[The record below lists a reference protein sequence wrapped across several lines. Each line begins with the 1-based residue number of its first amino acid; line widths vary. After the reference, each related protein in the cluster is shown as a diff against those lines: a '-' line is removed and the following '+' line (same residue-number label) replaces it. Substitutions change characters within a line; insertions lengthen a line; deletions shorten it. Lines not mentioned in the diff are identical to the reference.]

1 MSSVIP
7 PASSAAS
14 SPIRR
19 RRFVLPLFGVAAS
32 LTLVLGAC
40 TAGEPGASGDPEE
53 GGTLVYATGDAEPTC
68 LDPHVGGNYPQALIS
83 TQYLEP
89 LVGRDADGTIL
100 PWLASE
106 WSVSDDLLTWDFTLV
121 DDVTFTDGT
130 PFDAAAVKAN
140 IEHLQDPDTGSSTG
154 YLAVQKVESVEVV
167 DATHARFHLAEPDS
181 ALLESLSQQWTA
193 MESPAGIERGMD
205 DNCAAPSAPAR
216 SSWTS

>member
-1 MSSVIP
+1 VP
-7 PASSAAS
+7 DAAS
-14 SPIRR
+14 RPRR
-19 RRFVLPLFGVAAS
+19 LRRTARAAAPAAVLALALAA
-32 LTLVLGAC
+32 C
-40 TAGEPGASGDPEE
+40 SGGGGDAQDDATPRT

-100 PWLASE
+100 PWLATE
-106 WSVSDDLLTWDFTLV
+106 WTTSDDGLTWDFTLA

-167 DATHARFHLAEPDS
+167 DATHARFHL
-181 ALLESLSQQWTA
+181 
-193 MESPAGIERGMD
+193 
-205 DNCAAPSAPAR
+205 SAPD
-216 SSWTS
+216 

>member
-68 LDPHVGGNYPQALIS
+68 LDPHVGGNYPQALAA
-83 TQYLEP
+83 TQFLES
-89 LVGRDADGTIL
+89 LVSRDADGEII
-100 PWLASE
+100 PWLAESWQVSE
-106 WSVSDDLLTWDFTLV
+106 DGLTWDFDLK
-121 DDVTFTDGT
+121 
-130 PFDAAAVKAN
+130 P
-140 IEHLQDPDTGSSTG
+140 
-154 YLAVQKVESVEVV
+154 
-167 DATHARFHLAEPDS
+167 
-181 ALLESLSQQWTA
+181 
-193 MESPAGIERGMD
+193 
-205 DNCAAPSAPAR
+205 
-216 SSWTS
+216 